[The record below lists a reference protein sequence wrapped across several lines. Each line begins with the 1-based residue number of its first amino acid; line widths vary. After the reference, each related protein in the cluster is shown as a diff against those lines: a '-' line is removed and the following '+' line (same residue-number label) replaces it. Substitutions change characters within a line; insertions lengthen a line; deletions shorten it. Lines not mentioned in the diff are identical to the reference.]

1 MFSTKALA
9 HIYIYIQ
16 QMKFIIKRTE
26 SCASPALFSLDSQEA
41 ASKLTFVGQSV
52 PCPAPAAL
60 HHVMPSA
67 LLRVRLVKFLQ
78 EKKGKAFILQG
89 QHHVQIL
96 CITGKMISQDITM
109 TYFTF

>member
-1 MFSTKALA
+1 MATFQLWVCCFHNKWDPGD
-9 HIYIYIQ
+9 
-16 QMKFIIKRTE
+16 
-26 SCASPALFSLDSQEA
+26 SPL
-41 ASKLTFVGQSV
+41 GQSV